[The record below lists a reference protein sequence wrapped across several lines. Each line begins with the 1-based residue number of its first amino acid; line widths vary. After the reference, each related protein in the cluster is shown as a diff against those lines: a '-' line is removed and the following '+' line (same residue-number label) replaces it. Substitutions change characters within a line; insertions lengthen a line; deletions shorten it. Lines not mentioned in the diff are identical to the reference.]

1 MHFVRGLRWLGI
13 LASFGLIA
21 ACTSFSTD
29 ASAPEPPA
37 EAGTN
42 ATPAEDGAPPSPQV
56 GCNAPVLTDFSAP
69 LELPFT
75 HQGSAFRF
83 ESRTD
88 GKDSFGR
95 FTLALPEGQ
104 SSGGTDDGG
113 AGDGGAAD
121 AGGAPDPRYFLAI
134 DAASTFVCLSART
147 RVVAPP
153 PATVSVILLA
163 TLTPSLIGSGA
174 GISGLRVTGNAE
186 SAFAGWKTSVQEPT
200 GSTSFLTSTKS
211 SEWHVT
217 RLELRRSGDH
227 GWRATVVVDG
237 QTVID
242 DAAAFPP
249 ATPPKGGVVSIGP
262 LLDSANVPRP
272 APPPVVVDYAD
283 LRFVQ
288 RP

>member
-1 MHFVRGLRWLGI
+1 MHDVRGLRWLGI

-21 ACTSFSTD
+21 ACTSFTTD
-29 ASAPEPPA
+29 DSAPEPPA
-37 EAGTN
+37 EAGTD
-42 ATPAEDGAPPSPQV
+42 ATPSEDGAPPAPQV
-56 GCNAPVLTDFSAP
+56 GCNAPILTDFSAP
-69 LELPFT
+69 LGLPFT
-75 HQGSAFRF
+75 HQGSPYGF
-83 ESRTD
+83 ERLAD
-88 GKDSFGR
+88 GKGKFGR
-95 FTLALPEGQ
+95 FTLALPDGQ

-121 AGGAPDPRYFLAI
+121 AGGTPDPRYFLAI

-147 RVVAPP
+147 RVFAPP
-153 PATVSVILLA
+153 PAAVGVTLLA
-163 TLTPSLIGSGA
+163 TVMPSLTGSGA
-174 GISGLRVTGNAE
+174 GISGLRVMGNTE
-186 SAFAGWKTSVQEPT
+186 SAFAGWETPVQEPPFAN
-200 GSTSFLTSTKS
+200 SFLTSTRS

-217 RLELRRSGDH
+217 RLELRRSVDH

-237 QTVID
+237 QPVID

-249 ATPPKGGVVSIGP
+249 AAPPNGGSVSIGP